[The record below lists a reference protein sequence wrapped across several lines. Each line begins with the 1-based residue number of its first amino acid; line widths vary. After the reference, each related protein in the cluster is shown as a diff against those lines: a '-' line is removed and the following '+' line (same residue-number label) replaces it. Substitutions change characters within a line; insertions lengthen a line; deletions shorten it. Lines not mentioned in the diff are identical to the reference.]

1 MQTMLSSASV
11 SPVIEGLLRDAQTG
25 DTLRTVLDWLAVPPG
40 RDMAGHARELSAH
53 MDLLEQVALAPAVR
67 VRILDIFHDRTL
79 SCSAML
85 RPQLAA
91 SALPVEAELR
101 NAADQLCASCMRLAR
116 GYLEALRTQAAHR
129 PARVAGHAMMC
140 VLDACML
147 NVLVGATDPAGMWGV
162 ANALLMQSR
171 AQETPPANASA
182 PVDTEH
188 LFRQLV
194 ALSLAQT
201 PNLAPADFFSVAEYV
216 RSYSGAVQIQAQ
228 TPHRDLDSWYW
239 LDDEC
244 DRGPT
249 ALLRVPADSARAE
262 HIIFCSCQRLGQ
274 VLGQHLDLIDE
285 GGSSAGLHLP
295 ACLNDPATRR
305 LMRTLQARWMA
316 MPRRQ
321 HARRER
327 VQQVRMLIGFDPIWH
342 LLDQRDETHDWA
354 SITTG
359 WEIINDSANGFA
371 LRLTDGRTGL
381 VRPGAPVMIRGVDSR
396 KWLICVVRW
405 ARSTEPD
412 RMEIGVE
419 LLSHGAQSATVLFH
433 DDTSGRMPVAAL
445 RLPPLARQ
453 RSHPCLMLPRGT
465 AKGRNMVIAH
475 ETGTRCRLGDARLS
489 DLDLQTQAFELFE
502 LDEISAI

>member
-25 DTLRTVLDWLAVPPG
+25 DTLRAVLDWLALSPDRNV
-40 RDMAGHARELSAH
+40 AGYARALSSH
-53 MDLLEQVALAPAVR
+53 MDLFEQVALTPAVR
-67 VRILDIFHDRTL
+67 VRILDIFHDRAMA
-79 SCSAML
+79 CSAML
-85 RPQLAA
+85 RPQLAT
-91 SALPVEAELR
+91 SALPVGAELR
-101 NAADQLCASCMRLAR
+101 NAADLLCASSMRLAR
-116 GYLEALRTQAAHR
+116 AYLEALRTQVVHR

-140 VLDACML
+140 VLDAYTL
-147 NVLVGATDPAGMWGV
+147 NVLIGATDPGGMWGT
-162 ANALLMQSR
+162 ANALLMHSR
-171 AQETPPANASA
+171 TLETPPANASGT
-182 PVDTEH
+182 VDTEH

-201 PNLAPADFFSVAEYV
+201 PNLAPADFFSVSEYV
-216 RSYSGAVQIQAQ
+216 RSYSGAVQMQAQ

-249 ALLRVPADSARAE
+249 ALLRVPADDGRAG
-262 HIIFCSCQRLGQ
+262 HTLFCSCQRLGQ

-285 GGSSAGLHLP
+285 GGSSADLHLP

-327 VQQVRMLIGFDPIWH
+327 TQQVRMLIGFDPIWR
-342 LLDQRDETHDWA
+342 LLDTRDALHDWD
-354 SITTG
+354 SVTTG
-359 WEIINDSANGFA
+359 WEIINDSANGLA

-381 VRPGAPVMIRGVDSR
+381 VRPGAPVMIKGVDSR

-405 ARSTEPD
+405 ARSTAPD

-433 DDTSGRMPVAAL
+433 EDTPGRMPMAAL

-475 ETGTRCRLGDARLS
+475 VAGARCRLGDARLS

-502 LDEISAI
+502 LDEISTI

>member
-25 DTLRTVLDWLAVPPG
+25 DTLRTVLDWLAVPP
-40 RDMAGHARELSAH
+40 DSNVAVHARALSAH

-67 VRILDIFHDRTL
+67 VRILDIFHDRAL

-91 SALPVEAELR
+91 SALPVEAGLR
-101 NAADQLCASCMRLAR
+101 AAADLLCSSCMRLAR
-116 GYLEALRTQAAHR
+116 SYLEALRMQAAHR

-140 VLDACML
+140 VLDAYAL
-147 NVLVGATDPAGMWGV
+147 NVLIGATDPAGMWGT
-162 ANALLMQSR
+162 ANALLMHAR
-171 AQETPPANASA
+171 ALETPPAGASVPVNA
-182 PVDTEH
+182 EH

-244 DRGPT
+244 DRSPT
-249 ALLRVPADSARAE
+249 ALLRAPADNGRTG

-285 GGSSAGLHLP
+285 GGGSPSLHLP

-305 LMRTLQARWMA
+305 LMRALQARWMA

-327 VQQVRMLIGFDPIWH
+327 TQQVRMLIGFDSIWN
-342 LLDQRDETHDWA
+342 LLDKPDATDDWQ

-396 KWLICVVRW
+396 KWQICVVRW
-405 ARSTEPD
+405 ARSTEPG
-412 RMEIGVE
+412 RMDVGVE

-433 DDTSGRMPVAAL
+433 EDASGRTPVTAL

-453 RSHPCLMLPRGT
+453 RSHPCLMLPRGA
-465 AKGRNMVIAH
+465 AKGRNLVIAH
-475 ETGTRCRLGDARLS
+475 ATGTRCRLGDARLS

-502 LDEISAI
+502 LDEISTI